1 MKVIRIEDLNLI
13 VPETSARGGIE
24 YYEIVEGRRG
34 TPSNFSL
41 VLATA
46 HPGYYAPRHKHN
58 FEQVRLLTEG
68 APLEYD
74 DLGETG
80 LGSVGYFPEGTSYGP
95 QSSPGR
101 SQTLLL
107 QYGGPSLQ
115 GYMSFEEYRE
125 HFEALRGNG
134 KFEKGVYTWYDEN
147 EVKHNRDGYEA
158 VWSHWAGRKLKYPNA
173 RYRSPF
179 LMDPEKFD
187 WLQERPGVWY
197 RHLGAFGW
205 PCTVLDMI
213 HLDAGA
219 QLELQ
224 ERSIYFVRSG
234 SGKLPTSW
242 SRYSTVYLEEG
253 ESGSIKADADSDLFY
268 IGLPNLTSLSKLE
281 GQEPM
286 FAH

>member
-13 VPETSARGGIE
+13 VPETSARGGLE
-24 YYEIVEGRRG
+24 YYEIAEGRRG

-58 FEQVRLLTEG
+58 FEQVRLQTDG

-74 DLGETG
+74 DLGKAG
-80 LGSVGYFPEGTSYGP
+80 PGSVGYFPEGTSYGP
-95 QSSPGR
+95 QGSSGR

-125 HFEALRGNG
+125 HFDALRQKGI
-134 KFEKGVYTWYDEN
+134 FEKGVYTWYDE
-147 EVKHNRDGYEA
+147 EDVKHNKDGYEA

-173 RYRSPF
+173 RYRAPF

-187 WLQERPGVWY
+187 WLEERSGIGY

-205 PCTVLDMI
+205 PCTVLNMI
-213 HLDAGA
+213 RLDAGVR
-219 QLELQ
+219 LELQ
-224 ERSIYFVRSG
+224 QRSIYFVRSG
-234 SGKLPTSW
+234 SGKTPTPW

-253 ESGSIKADADSDLFY
+253 ESGFIEADAQSELFY
-268 IGLPNLTSLSKLE
+268 IGLPNLTSLSELAGHE
-281 GQEPM
+281 AV
-286 FAH
+286 FSL